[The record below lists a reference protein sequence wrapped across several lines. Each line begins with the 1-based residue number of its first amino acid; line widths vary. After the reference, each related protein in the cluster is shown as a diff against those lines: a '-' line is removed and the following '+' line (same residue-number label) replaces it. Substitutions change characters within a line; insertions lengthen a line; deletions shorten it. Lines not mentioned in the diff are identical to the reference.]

1 MLQLTNHLT
10 LLDFLSFL
18 QMLAFMILTTAAF
31 IVIYF
36 DSSLMSFIAVISVFY
51 YLVDAII
58 ELVRYIERIGI
69 ISMVEANDCISGI
82 DE

>member
-1 MLQLTNHLT
+1 MLYLTNHST

-18 QMLAFMILTTAAF
+18 QMLVFMILTTVAF

-36 DSSLMSFIAVISVFY
+36 DSSLMSFVAVISVFY
-51 YLVDAII
+51 YLVDALI

>member
-1 MLQLTNHLT
+1 MLQITNYLT
-10 LLDFLSFL
+10 LLDILSFL
-18 QMLAFMILTTAAF
+18 QMLIFMILTTAAF

-51 YLVDAII
+51 YVVDALI
-58 ELVRYIERIGI
+58 ELVRYIEYIGI
-69 ISMVEANDCISGI
+69 IPMVVANDYISGI